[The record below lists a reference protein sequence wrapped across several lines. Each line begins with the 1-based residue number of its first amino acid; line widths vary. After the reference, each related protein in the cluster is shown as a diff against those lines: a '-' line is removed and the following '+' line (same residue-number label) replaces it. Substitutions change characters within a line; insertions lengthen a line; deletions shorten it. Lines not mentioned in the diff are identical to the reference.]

1 MDPDLDQH
9 FIGPDLGLNCLQRF
23 SAEDKRKVSHII
35 TGGTNILDW
44 LIVNDNIRDYYIPC
58 TLSDTDINSEPRVPV
73 YYVSLKVKNGAGDY
87 SPPQVSTPVIVVPED
102 VTGGYFISLVL
113 NFGFVVFLKIN
124 P

>member
-1 MDPDLDQH
+1 MDPDLDRH
-9 FIGPDLGLNCLQRF
+9 FIGPDLGPNCLQRL
-23 SAEDKRKVSHII
+23 SADDKRKVSYII

-44 LIVNDNIRDYYIPC
+44 LIVDDNIRDYYIPC

-102 VTGGYFISLVL
+102 VTGRCFILQVL
-113 NFGFVVFLKIN
+113 YFGFAVFL
-124 P
+124 